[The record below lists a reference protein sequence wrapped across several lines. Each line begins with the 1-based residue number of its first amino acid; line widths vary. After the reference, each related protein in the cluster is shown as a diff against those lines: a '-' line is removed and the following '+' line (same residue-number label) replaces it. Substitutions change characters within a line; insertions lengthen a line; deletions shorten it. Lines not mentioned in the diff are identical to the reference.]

1 MIEHVPGSII
11 QLKNMKI
18 AKIFL
23 NNVTLGKF
31 IIHQFSSVPMKDTTK
46 QNLEDYVRKAKSLD
60 QKEKRNHLF
69 NTQY

>member
-31 IIHQFSSVPMKDTTK
+31 IIYQFSSVPMKDTTK